1 MVLVIHLMPEAA
13 DYTGSQLMLCV
24 CGLAMGCI
32 SRLVVGF
39 LQDFRKWG
47 EGDREEMKS

>member
-13 DYTGSQLMLCV
+13 DYTGNQLMLC
-24 CGLAMGCI
+24 GLATDCT

-47 EGDREEMKS
+47 EGDREELK

>member
-13 DYTGSQLMLCV
+13 DYTGSQLMLGV
-24 CGLAMGCI
+24 CGLATDCI

-39 LQDFRKWG
+39 LQDLRKWG
-47 EGDREEMKS
+47 EGDREEMKA